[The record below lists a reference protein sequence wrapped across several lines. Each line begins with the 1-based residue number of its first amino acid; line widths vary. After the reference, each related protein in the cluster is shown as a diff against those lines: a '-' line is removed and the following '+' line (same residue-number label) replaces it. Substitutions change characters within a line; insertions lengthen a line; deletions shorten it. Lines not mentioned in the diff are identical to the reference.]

1 MLAKTYHNV
10 KIIACYGVGNG
21 LVWPT
26 RLALPKKEFLPSK
39 TYPPSSPK
47 KLLFKRKKCFT
58 PVWNNQWTG
67 PPQNFLYLPKI
78 TNFPNENFFCTHLK
92 EPFTYYTQLAHLKKK
107 FLPKK
112 LLHLPEKTKKKKK
125 KSRPPERANFLPN
138 KSFFYTYLKKK

>member
-1 MLAKTYHNV
+1 MLAKTYHNI

-92 EPFTYYTQLAHLKKK
+92 EPLTYYTQLAHLKKK

-112 LLHLPEKTKKKKK
+112 FLHLPEKTKKKKK